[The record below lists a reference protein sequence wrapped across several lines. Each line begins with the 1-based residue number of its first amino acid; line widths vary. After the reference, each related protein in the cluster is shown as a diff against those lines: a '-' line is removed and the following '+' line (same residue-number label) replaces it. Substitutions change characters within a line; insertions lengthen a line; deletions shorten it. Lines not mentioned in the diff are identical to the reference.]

1 MCANK
6 NFFFFFFFFI
16 FFLFVCTDLKLIIIN
31 KVFHDIIRYIK
42 LLFIFTALIV
52 IVFNEQER
60 MKQRPKNA
68 NAYKIYNL
76 VRC

>member
-6 NFFFFFFFFI
+6 NFFFFFIFFFLCLTR
-16 FFLFVCTDLKLIIIN
+16 FETHHN
-31 KVFHDIIRYIK
+31 QQKVFHDIIRYIK

-60 MKQRPKNA
+60 MKKRPENA